1 MTYCYTTLNQ
11 PLRQTARQRESSLI
25 AERKFNHRNPL
36 QDRTRDLQANLS
48 CFSANIMMNRM
59 MMKTKNFNNL
69 NTIPA
74 YANSMSEVVLRQRAV
89 A

>member
-36 QDRTRDLQANLS
+36 QDRTRDLQAKMS

-59 MMKTKNFNNL
+59 MMKTKNFNNP

>member
-36 QDRTRDLQANLS
+36 QDRTRDLQAKMS
-48 CFSANIMMNRM
+48 CFSAYIMMNRM

>member
-36 QDRTRDLQANLS
+36 QDRTRDLQAKMS

-74 YANSMSEVVLRQRAV
+74 YANSMSEVVLRQRVV

>member
-11 PLRQTARQRESSLI
+11 PLRQTAKQRQSSLI
-25 AERKFNHRNPL
+25 AESKFNNRNPL
-36 QDRTRDLQANLS
+36 QDRTRDLQAKMS

-59 MMKTKNFNNL
+59 MMKSKNFNNL
-69 NTIPA
+69 NTIPE
-74 YANSMSEVVLRQRAV
+74 YANSMYEVVLKQRAV

>member
-1 MTYCYTTLNQ
+1 MTYAYTTLNK

-36 QDRTRDLQANLS
+36 QDRTRDLQAKMS

>member
-36 QDRTRDLQANLS
+36 QDRTRDLQAKMS

-69 NTIPA
+69 NTIHA